1 MKKQQGMSFF
11 GFIIVA
17 IVVAAAAI
25 TGFKVVPAYTQYF
38 SIKST
43 VSRLAKDSAGISP
56 ATIRE
61 SFSKSANI
69 GYINDVSD
77 KDLKITQ
84 VGGVTRIA
92 VDYEKVV
99 PLVANISLLLDFSID
114 ESSSKSAGD

>member
-1 MKKQQGMSFF
+1 MAEYQAARTDRNSHSVKENKMKKQQGMSFF

-69 GYINDVSD
+69 GYINDVYD

-99 PLVANISLLLDFSID
+99 
-114 ESSSKSAGD
+114 